1 VINFEDSPGG
11 CHKPEGVNPKLK
23 KWVNSTRKSTLDR
36 VLEDRDPKLKA
47 RSFENQKTEAKM
59 GTRILNWMT
68 ELGRSNFERTA

>member
-36 VLEDRDPKLKA
+36 VLEDRDRSKAKGAIVRKPEDRGQNGHPDSKLDD
-47 RSFENQKTEAKM
+47 
-59 GTRILNWMT
+59 
-68 ELGRSNFERTA
+68 RTWPS